1 MKKTYFLFLITSILL
16 LTTSV
21 YALPPTPPPTS
32 EDMTHF
38 NKSDKVFRE
47 STEWTHIW
55 IPDAKMNDKPYIL
68 LIGDSIT
75 MQYQSQVTKALKDK
89 AYVGYITT
97 SLSVADPL
105 YPTLLTY
112 ILSLRKYNIIHFNN
126 GLHGKPYTNE
136 AYAAGYEKAI
146 KLIKKN
152 QPDAKIVLVS
162 STPIKLHADP
172 SLQKTVI
179 QRNTIVKK
187 LAEKY
192 ALPLNDLYT
201 EMKDKDTLH
210 KDKFHYKKEGSNVL
224 ASNVTKTVLPILN
237 TTKQP

>member
-1 MKKTYFLFLITSILL
+1 MPVEPLFLIISTLL
-16 LTTSV
+16 LAASV

-32 EDMTHF
+32 KDTTHVD
-38 NKSDKVFRE
+38 KSAKIFRE
-47 STEWTHIW
+47 PTEWTHTW
-55 IPDAKMNDKPYIL
+55 IPNAKKNDKPYIL

-75 MQYQSQVTKALKDK
+75 MQYQDQVTKALKDK
-89 AYVGYITT
+89 AYVGYMTT

-105 YPTLLTY
+105 YPTPLTY
-112 ILSLRKYNIIHFNN
+112 ILRLRKYNIIHFNN

-136 AYAAGYEKAI
+136 AYATSYEKAI

-152 QPDAKIVLVS
+152 QPDVKIVLVS
-162 STPIKLHADP
+162 STPLKLQVDP
-172 SLQKTVI
+172 GFQKKVM

-192 ALPLNDLYT
+192 ALPLDDLYS
-201 EMKDKDTLH
+201 EMKDKDALH
-210 KDKFHYKKEGSNVL
+210 KDEFHFKKEGANILAKNVI
-224 ASNVTKTVLPILN
+224 KTLLPILN